1 MKSRSRDQSGVK
13 VGWAVRARS
22 AAETEPPPI
31 PSPSARAQ
39 VPPVGG
45 SRFALRARVLAR
57 EVRERA
63 GELVFL
69 DTGRFAFFETAPSKG
84 IAASQI
90 QSTQD
95 INPPVVPTEWWARW
109 ATQVV
114 EAEAALRAQW
124 A

>member
-1 MKSRSRDQSGVK
+1 MGGTGALGGGDGTTTDTV
-13 VGWAVRARS
+13 AVRPRAGAACGRVTRRAERAARRVTG
-22 AAETEPPPI
+22 A
-31 PSPSARAQ
+31 
-39 VPPVGG
+39 
-45 SRFALRARVLAR
+45 RFALRARVLAR